1 MHDRIIVFEGAS
13 QFFLQEYI
21 LISQRYQLH
30 TGSATTHCPSSNM
43 DANNQKKKNNDNK
56 KIPLQRSMPRSSS
69 TKTTLTTLEVQFLQK

>member
-30 TGSATTHCPSSNM
+30 TGSATTHCPSSIKMQTAKNKEEI
-43 DANNQKKKNNDNK
+43 QKRKV
-56 KIPLQRSMPRSSS
+56 L
-69 TKTTLTTLEVQFLQK
+69 V